1 MANDRQYDYEGFNTL
16 ENENNEAINNDQ
28 YREETA
34 AELDAPIRAVNEE
47 DRKTTENLEQANSRT
62 MGYVAL
68 ALSII
73 SLFVLPVLL
82 GAAGIIVGFMARR
95 RGAQTLG
102 NWAVGIGIVSVLLG
116 IFVLPFF

>member
-1 MANDRQYDYEGFNTL
+1 MANNREFDYEGMNTL
-16 ENENNEAINNDQ
+16 ETENSEAIDNDQ

-34 AELDAPIRAVNEE
+34 AELDTPIRAVNE
-47 DRKTTENLEQANSRT
+47 DNNVKRNLEEANSRT

-102 NWAVGIGIVSVLLG
+102 SWAVGIGTVSVLLG